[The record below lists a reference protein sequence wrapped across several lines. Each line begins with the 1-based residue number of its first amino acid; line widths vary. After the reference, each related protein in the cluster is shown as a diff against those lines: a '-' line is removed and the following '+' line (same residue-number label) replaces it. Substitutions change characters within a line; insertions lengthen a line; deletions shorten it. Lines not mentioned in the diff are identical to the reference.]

1 MVSLLFLI
9 TIVQITAGQVNFV
22 AVGADQTRDIGRNI
36 AYSMNGINWTV
47 VTTNIFS
54 EAGDNVAYSAVQ
66 NKWIAVGE
74 GTVNTMAWSPNGIT
88 WTGLGLNCFTTIGK
102 GVHYSAQQNRWVA
115 VGNGPNSIWYSTD
128 GFSWTVATIGIITTQ
143 AKAVTY
149 SSSLNQW
156 VAVGL
161 GTNTIATSPD
171 GITWTG
177 RGNILFG
184 NGGLSIR
191 FGGGTYVVTGNDAT
205 TTQAWSTDG
214 ITWTGTPEF
223 ISNSRQDSVYAQGK
237 WILVGAG
244 SNNFQNSTDGGRSWT
259 TQPNFIAI
267 NSVFGINYSPVQNRY
282 VANGIGATN
291 RLIYSSDGYT
301 WFGAGFVL
309 SGYVSKIGVSEII
322 LPVITNPT
330 PITGNIVNDLITNT
344 SIINNGTTITVSG
357 SLTVIGD
364 LAIDG
369 AWILTGNSTVN
380 VTGLLR
386 IKGNTTFNSSQP
398 INCET
403 LSISS
408 AIGDSRLEVPLS
420 INLAVGASTTFPMV
434 TYGTRSGRFNTIA
447 IRSSVV
453 VPSTNCPV
461 ASQDYS
467 SSTLSVTVT
476 MTRCDPGIENFAN
489 QPMSTGVIVGIAV
502 GAVVFASA
510 VILVMILLIKRH
522 RRQQDALSN
531 SRLRQNDINSVHT
544 SKLAPSPGANL

>member
-1 MVSLLFLI
+1 MFLWLFLI
-9 TIVQITAGQVNFV
+9 SIIQISAGQVAFV
-22 AVGADQTRDIGRNI
+22 AVGSDLTRDIGRNI

-47 VTTNIFS
+47 VATNMFS
-54 EAGDNVAYSAVQ
+54 WAGDGVAYSAVQ
-66 NKWIAVGE
+66 NKWMAVGE
-74 GTVNTMAWSPNGIT
+74 GTVNTMAWSPDGIT
-88 WTGLGLNCFTTIGK
+88 WIGLGLSCFTTIGK
-102 GVHYSAQQNRWVA
+102 GIHYSAEQNRWVA

-128 GFSWTVATIGIITTQ
+128 GFSWTVATIGIITTE

-171 GITWTG
+171 GMTWTG

-184 NGGLSIR
+184 NGGLSVR
-191 FGGGTYVVTGNDAT
+191 FGGGTYVVTGSDAT
-205 TTQAWSTDG
+205 TTQGWSTDG

-223 ISNSRQDSVYAQGK
+223 ISTSRQDSVYAQGK
-237 WILVGAG
+237 WILVGTG
-244 SNNFQNSTDGGRSWT
+244 SSNFQNSTNGGRSWT

-267 NSVFGINYSPVQNRY
+267 NNVYGINYSPVQNRY
-282 VANGIGATN
+282 VAGGIGATN
-291 RLIYSSDGYT
+291 RMIYSTDGYT
-301 WFGAGFVL
+301 WFGAGLVL

-322 LPVITNPT
+322 SQVITNPT
-330 PITGNIVNDLITNT
+330 PITGNIVNNLITNT

-357 SLTVIGD
+357 SLTIIGD
-364 LAIDG
+364 LAVDG

-398 INCET
+398 INCDT

-408 AIGDSRLEVPLS
+408 AIGDSRLDVPLS
-420 INLAVGASTTFPMV
+420 VNLAIGASTTFPMV
-434 TYGTRSGRFNTIA
+434 TYGARSGRFNTIA

-453 VPSTNCPV
+453 VSSTNCPV
-461 ASQDYS
+461 ASQEYS

-476 MTRCDPGIENFAN
+476 MTRCDPGIEAFAN

-502 GAVVFASA
+502 GAVVFAGA
-510 VILVMILLIKRH
+510 VILVVVVLMKR
-522 RRQQDALSN
+522 RTRQQDALSN
-531 SRLRQNDINSVHT
+531 SRLRQVEMNDLQS
-544 SKLAPSPGANL
+544 SKFKPSPGANL